1 MLMCDYNKNESN
13 LWEKFKWW
21 GRKGKKIWIK
31 GNEMDVLKAME
42 WNE

>member
-1 MLMCDYNKNESN
+1 MLMCDYKKMKVIC
-13 LWEKFKWW
+13 EKSSSDEEEKE
-21 GRKGKKIWIK
+21 KIWIK

>member
-1 MLMCDYNKNESN
+1 MLMCDYKKNESN

-21 GRKGKKIWIK
+21 GKKGKIWIK